1 MFRFAI
7 VASRSA
13 EHKPDAVVRRTRRA
27 MGSGLFGY
35 ISADRK
41 PNACLGY
48 PQTPEDL
55 LSQNSLSHWLRGIKP
70 R

>member
-1 MFRFAI
+1 
-7 VASRSA
+7 
-13 EHKPDAVVRRTRRA
+13 

-35 ISADRK
+35 ISADHM